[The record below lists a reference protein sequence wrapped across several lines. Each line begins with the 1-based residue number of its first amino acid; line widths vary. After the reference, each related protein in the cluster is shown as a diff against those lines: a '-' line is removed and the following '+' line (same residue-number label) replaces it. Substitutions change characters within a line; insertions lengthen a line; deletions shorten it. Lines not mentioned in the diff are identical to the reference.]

1 MILLKRYKQLFH
13 ERNIKMTNPNAPQ
26 PLSGL
31 SKQPSR
37 TEQTEQ
43 VAKILTTNYVNMAPP
58 PTDAM
63 IARDPDLAKQAKYY
77 SLVEWENR
85 NK

>member
-1 MILLKRYKQLFH
+1 
-13 ERNIKMTNPNAPQ
+13 MTNPNTHQ
-26 PLSGL
+26 PLPG
-31 SKQPSR
+31 QPSR
-37 TEQTEQ
+37 TEQAEQ

-77 SLVEWENR
+77 SQVEWENR